1 MTIPS
6 NIMLHY
12 RYVNESKKDGV
23 VWYKEQIM
31 TILMKNSENNTL
43 IGIDA
48 NNVKLQAVD
57 EIVIDDEICVF
68 SISSP
73 IVLRIEMPTDT
84 CYVIYNSVDEVNEI
98 IFSAMSRKTCFLDFT
113 QKPDLTF
120 LNPSYN
126 DSKKIIYA
134 LQKSHYEYTC

>member
-1 MTIPS
+1 M
-6 NIMLHY
+6 
-12 RYVNESKKDGV
+12 EAKAKG
-23 VWYKEQIM
+23 EQIM

-43 IGIDA
+43 IGIDT

-57 EIVIDDEICVF
+57 EIVIDEGISVF

-84 CYVIYNSVDEVNEI
+84 CYVIYNSVEEVNEI
-98 IFSAMSRKTCFLDFT
+98 ISSAMSRKTCFLDFS

-134 LQKSHYEYTC
+134 LQKSHYEYTCCISGL